1 MLQSNLF
8 NLYNLESW
16 VYNAELCEEVLW
28 TYKTIAEHLKVWEYL
43 EITKKCSI
51 CNYRLKELGMQG
63 QTGLMDITV
72 HLFIQQIFTE
82 HLLHTASTC
91 TELLLLLLLGHF
103 SCVQL
108 RTKGGGVG
116 KQGSLS
122 HTFYTCTV

>member
-8 NLYNLESW
+8 NLYNLESL

-63 QTGLMDITV
+63 QRGLMDITV
-72 HLFIQQIFTE
+72 HLFIQQIVTE

-91 TELLLLLLLGHF
+91 TELLLLLGHF
-103 SCVQL
+103 SYVRLC
-108 RTKGGGVG
+108 TKGGGVG

-122 HTFYTCTV
+122 HTFYTSTV

>member
-1 MLQSNLF
+1 MLQSNLY
-8 NLYNLESW
+8 NLYNLESL

-63 QTGLMDITV
+63 QTGLMGTTV

-82 HLLHTASTC
+82 HLLHTVSTC
-91 TELLLLLLLGHF
+91 TELLG
-103 SCVQL
+103 C
-108 RTKGGGVG
+108 TKGGGWGNKAPFLIHSVPA
-116 KQGSLS
+116 LYDTVPTS
-122 HTFYTCTV
+122 HK